1 MQMMNAR
8 PSRIGRRAVLVA
20 AAAIVTRGAA
30 AAAKLPVPSTDAL
43 GFRMMRHG
51 DEIGTHKVTFERSG
65 DVLTVRISVDAV
77 VTFAAIPIVHYRHR
91 AVEIWQGAALFGV
104 TGETNKNGARGWVDA
119 RRTDAG
125 LVVTGSQTKRYVAPA
140 EAIPTSYWNKQML
153 SGPMIS
159 LEDGV
164 LLSPKIADLR
174 TDSIRLASGRTIAAN
189 HYALSGA
196 FAVDLWYD
204 TAETWAGMAMTVVDG
219 SEVRYER
226 L

>member
-1 MQMMNAR
+1 MITKRQLLGGATGAI
-8 PSRIGRRAVLVA
+8 S
-20 AAAIVTRGAA
+20 AAIADRSPAKAA
-30 AAAKLPVPSTDAL
+30 PRVPPADTL

-51 DEIGTHKVTFERSG
+51 DEIGTHKLTFERSG
-65 DVLTVRISVDAV
+65 DVLTVRIAVDAV
-77 VTFAAIPIVHYRHR
+77 VTFASIPIVRYRHR
-91 AVEIWQGAALFGV
+91 AVETWQGTALFGV
-104 TGETNKNGARGWVDA
+104 TGETDKNGARGWVDV

-125 LVVTGSQTKRYVAPA
+125 LAVVGSQTARYVAPP

-164 LLSPKIADLR
+164 LLSPKVADLR
-174 TDSIRLASGRTIAAN
+174 TDSIRLASGRMIAAD

-204 TAETWAGMAMTVVDG
+204 AAATWAGMAMTVVDG

>member
-1 MQMMNAR
+1 MLNAK
-8 PSRIGRRAVLVA
+8 PGTIGRRAVLVA
-20 AAAIVTRGAA
+20 GAAVVARGAA
-30 AAAKLPVPSTDAL
+30 GAAALPVPQSGAL

-51 DEIGTHKVTFERSG
+51 DQIGTHKVTFERSG
-65 DVLTVRISVDAV
+65 DVLTVRIAVDAV
-77 VTFAAIPIVHYRHR
+77 VTFASIPIVRYRHR

-104 TGETNKNGARGWVDA
+104 TGETDKNGARGWVDV
-119 RRTDAG
+119 RRTEAG
-125 LVVTGSQTKRYVAPA
+125 LVVTGSQTARYVAPA
-140 EAIPTSYWNKQML
+140 KAIPTSYWNKQML

-164 LLSPKIADLR
+164 LLAPKVADLR
-174 TDSIRLASGRTIAAN
+174 ADSIRLASGRMIAAD

-204 TAETWAGMAMTVVDG
+204 ASEAWACMAMTVVDG